1 MRFNDRLM
9 NHPPRRFAPGCA
21 LILYKPHLVEKL
33 RQFLRPI
40 LSADEVWTRCCRK
53 DPGFGADTEL
63 INVCPGC
70 DKRFRLD
77 YPLTRTVSVWK
88 ILAESEDFPFPDY
101 GGRKMSIIDACPT
114 RDQPRIHE
122 AVRTLLGR
130 MSIAIVEPKAT
141 RTKGVCCGDSFW
153 GEIPTGEVTDWMKK
167 RAAQLPADEVAVYC
181 VSCAVASGIG
191 GKKPRYLVDL
201 LFGEETRP
209 PTSDLDAWH
218 AALQAHI
225 DAS

>member
-1 MRFNDRLM
+1 M
-9 NHPPRRFAPGCA
+9 
-21 LILYKPHLVEKL
+21 IYKPHLAEAL
-33 RQFLRPI
+33 GRYLRPI
-40 LSADEVWTRCCRK
+40 LSDETLWPVCCRK
-53 DPGFGADTEL
+53 DPGFAIETEL

-77 YPLTRTVSVWK
+77 YPLTRTVSVWE
-88 ILAESEDFPFPDY
+88 ILAESRDFPFPDY
-101 GGRKMSIIDACPT
+101 GGRRMSIIDACPT

-130 MSIAIVEPKAT
+130 MNITIVEPKAT

-167 RAAQLPADEVAVYC
+167 RAAQLPAEEVAVYC
-181 VSCAVASGIG
+181 VSCVVASGIG

-225 DAS
+225 DAL